1 MSGTAVARRYAQ
13 ALLLTQGGADPAVRT
28 AFKEII
34 DLYRS
39 VGELRE
45 ALSNPRVSIDEKSRV
60 LGRLSPSA
68 PAVLEKFFRLVL
80 ERRRG
85 GEIERIYEEY
95 CRIAD
100 LGSGEAEAVVET
112 VVPLSEA
119 EQQRMLSALERRF
132 GQRLRLTLRIDP
144 SLMGGVRVLVGDR
157 LLDDTIAARLRRARR
172 QLITQSEVGGQA

>member
-13 ALLLTQGGADPAVRT
+13 SLLAAQDVVDPAVR
-28 AFKEII
+28 ASFKDVI

-45 ALSNPRVSIDEKSRV
+45 ALLNPRVSVDEKSRV

-68 PAVLEKFFRLVL
+68 PAVLGKFFRLVL
-80 ERRRG
+80 TRRRE

-95 CRIAD
+95 CRLAD
-100 LGSGEAEAVVET
+100 IVSGEAEAVVET
-112 VVPLSEA
+112 VVPLSER
-119 EQQRMLSALERRF
+119 EQQRMLTALERRF

-157 LLDDTIAARLRRARR
+157 LLDDTVASRLRRARR

>member
-13 ALLLTQGGADPAVRT
+13 SLLAAQDGIDPAVRA
-28 AFKEII
+28 AFKGII

-45 ALSNPRVSIDEKSRV
+45 ALLNPRVTVDEKSRV
-60 LGRLSPSA
+60 FMRLSPSA
-68 PAVLEKFFRLVL
+68 PAVLEKFLRMVL
-80 ERRRG
+80 EHRRE

-95 CRIAD
+95 CRIDD

-119 EQQRMLSALERRF
+119 EQGRMLTALERRF
-132 GQRLRLTLRIDP
+132 GQKLRLTLRIEP

-157 LLDDTIAARLRRARR
+157 LLDDTVASRLRRARR